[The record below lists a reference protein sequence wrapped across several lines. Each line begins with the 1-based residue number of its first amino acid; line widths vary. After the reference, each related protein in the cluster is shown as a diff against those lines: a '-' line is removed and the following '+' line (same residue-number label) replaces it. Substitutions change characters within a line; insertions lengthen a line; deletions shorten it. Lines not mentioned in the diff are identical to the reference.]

1 MSARTDK
8 EAGFTLIEALVA
20 MAVLALGAVSLL
32 SAAEGHTKRITDLTG
47 RVAARWVADEA
58 LTQLRLGL
66 EPQGQAV
73 MMYGIAFDVARDRA
87 ETTDPDVQRLSV
99 RVTRSGTDQTLYVLD
114 GYVDTGAAS

>member
-66 EPQGQAV
+66 EPQGQAG

>member
-1 MSARTDK
+1 MSARADK